1 MLAHKASSA
10 ADPIRPKTGRQP
22 VKKVFLGFLLAFSVI
37 PVLAGAE
44 QNGPIIDN
52 ERVIVWD
59 TAKPLSSSPYD
70 FVTVS
75 LAHGG
80 AARLGHKGDIPGS
93 ADERSII
100 IELKDRAVPPLAN
113 NSGYPN
119 AFPRPRIE
127 KLLENDRVVVWRYRW
142 NPGEPTPM
150 HYHDKDLVVTYL
162 EDMALTSTTLD
173 GNSVSNHHDF
183 ADTRYSQRDRVHTET
198 LISQSGSAIIT
209 ELK

>member
-1 MLAHKASSA
+1 MKTVMLA
-10 ADPIRPKTGRQP
+10 
-22 VKKVFLGFLLAFSVI
+22 VLLAFCS
-37 PVLAGAE
+37 LSAAAGAE
-44 QNGPIIDN
+44 QNAPIIDN
-52 ERVIVWD
+52 ERVAVWD
-59 TAKPLSSSPYD
+59 TAKPLAASPYD

-80 AARLGHKGDIPGS
+80 AARFGHKGDIPGV
-93 ADERSII
+93 ADERSIV
-100 IELKDRAVPPLAN
+100 IELKDHAVPPLAN

-127 KLLENDRVVVWRYRW
+127 KLLENERVVVWRYRW

-198 LISQSGSAIIT
+198 LVSQSGSAIIT